1 MIESKLVWSEMLT
14 RSEMKAEEEMEE
26 GLGSVGKL
34 RILRVLAKNIDKSYT
49 KYALEKQ
56 TGLKRINLRNNLRDL
71 KSIGWVIECDHEPKK
86 YKLNKDNCTLN
97 SLLDFFR
104 KARYI

>member
-1 MIESKLVWSEMLT
+1 MLT

-34 RILRVLAKNIDKSYT
+34 RILRVLAKNMDKRYT

-71 KSIGWVIECDHEPKK
+71 KSIGWVIEYDHEPKK
-86 YKLNKDNCTLN
+86 YKLNKDNRTLN

>member
-1 MIESKLVWSEMLT
+1 MLT

>member
-1 MIESKLVWSEMLT
+1 MLT

-34 RILRVLAKNIDKSYT
+34 RILRVLAKNMDKSYT

-56 TGLKRINLRNNLRDL
+56 TRLKRVNLRNNLRDL
-71 KSIGWVIECDHEPKK
+71 KSIGWVIEYDHEPKK
-86 YKLNKDNCTLN
+86 YKLNKDNRTLN

-104 KARYI
+104 KAGYI

>member
-1 MIESKLVWSEMLT
+1 
-14 RSEMKAEEEMEE
+14 MKAEEEMEE

>member
-49 KYALEKQ
+49 
-56 TGLKRINLRNNLRDL
+56 
-71 KSIGWVIECDHEPKK
+71 
-86 YKLNKDNCTLN
+86 
-97 SLLDFFR
+97 
-104 KARYI
+104 